1 MSHSIGASRRVLTKI
16 MTSLKMTNTYEQ
28 EWYDN
33 YYVRIPNRV
42 IRYKEEYA
50 KSLYQHPP
58 DEILR
63 MIRLPPYNNWDE
75 ACESIPVE
83 TIGVWCSGGADST
96 ILLYNL
102 ARTVLDKGLPYK
114 IQPMSVRRSPRNWN
128 WIYAAN
134 IIEHIQDRL
143 NVEFLPHETYW
154 PAIEDEHQ
162 TNIQEF
168 LDKDHEN
175 FSKNKI
181 QVLFSGITK
190 NPPRSEMEKNPKWI
204 EGLTEDTRNDEAD
217 RPTMMAT
224 PMRTYINPWFQEDKR
239 FIAKMY
245 EELGCMDLFR
255 MTRSCEGHIDDTK
268 NYTVGCGK
276 CWWCYERE
284 WAFGEY

>member
-1 MSHSIGASRRVLTKI
+1 MRHT
-16 MTSLKMTNTYEQ
+16 EQ
-28 EWYDN
+28 
-33 YYVRIPNRV
+33 
-42 IRYKEEYA
+42 
-50 KSLYQHPP
+50 
-58 DEILR
+58 
-63 MIRLPPYNNWDE
+63 
-75 ACESIPVE
+75 
-83 TIGVWCSGGADST
+83 
-96 ILLYNL
+96 
-102 ARTVLDKGLPYK
+102 
-114 IQPMSVRRSPRNWN
+114 
-128 WIYAAN
+128 
-134 IIEHIQDRL
+134 
-143 NVEFLPHETYW
+143 
-154 PAIEDEHQ
+154 IEDEHQ

-245 EELGCMDLFR
+245 QELGCMDLFR

-284 WAFGEY
+284 WASSVNIDKDPVTPSPTFCLLPWMHVSTSKRHMRTCCTNLPGVQDKDSTKKTVSEMGVMCKDDGKPSELHTPMLKPNGSPT

>member
-1 MSHSIGASRRVLTKI
+1 MKFRIEQNMMSA
-16 MTSLKMTNTYEQ
+16 TYEQ

-33 YYVRIPNRV
+33 YYLRIPKTV
-42 IRYKEEYA
+42 FRYKEEYS

-63 MIRLPPYNNWDE
+63 QIKLPPYNNWK
-75 ACESIPVE
+75 ESTEQIPVE
-83 TIGVWCSGGADST
+83 TIGVWASGGADST

-102 ARTVLDKGLPYK
+102 ARTVIDKGHPYK

-128 WIYAAN
+128 WLYAAN
-134 IIEHIQDRL
+134 VIEEIENRL
-143 NVEFLPHETYW
+143 NFQFEPHETYW

-181 QVLFSGITK
+181 QVLFSGITAA
-190 NPPRSEMEKNPKWI
+190 PPLSEMEKKPEW
-204 EGLTEDTRNDEAD
+204 LAQHTEPDRDKNAE
-217 RPTMMAT
+217 RPTKMCT
-224 PMRTYINPWFQEDKR
+224 PLRTYINPYFSDDKR

-245 EELGCMDLFR
+245 RELGCMDLFR
-255 MTRSCEGHIDDTK
+255 KTRSCEGHIRDTD
-268 NYTVGCGK
+268 NYTKGCEK
-276 CWWCYERE
+276 CWWCWERE
-284 WAFGEY
+284 WAFGEF